1 MKDLFVALIGV
12 ILVSTFALS
21 KKLNLVENFWQLP
34 ARTIKIDKEYS
45 LKSQDEHK
53 YGAPMYSVPPNY
65 QSVLTPR
72 FSNVD
77 YGAYIR
83 YNLPNMDNLAS
94 PQNPLTYG
102 PNMLA
107 NLPAAGMPSC
117 NQVGMGERNNME
129 NYEPILSFNQ
139 QRAPQMP
146 ANPQQAAMMRQQ
158 TQAMAD
164 MGVVK
169 AREQPPVSVQSA
181 GGLVEQ
187 PIVYDRFVFANQKSR
202 LYGLGDPI
210 RGDVKCNPV
219 QDGWF
224 RPSVHPNIDLRAGAM
239 QILNGIN
246 NDIPNQLSALQ
257 AEYSHGYNKQNAYEQ
272 VVAPALAQKE
282 LSLGAGQGD
291 INVVAF
297 P

>member
-12 ILVSTFALS
+12 ILISTFALS
-21 KKLNLVENFWQLP
+21 KKHLIENFWQLP
-34 ARTIKIDKEYS
+34 ARTIKIDKEYNLGS
-45 LKSQDEHK
+45 GNNHR

-65 QSVLTPR
+65 QSALAPR

-83 YNLPNMDNLAS
+83 YNLPNINNLAS
-94 PQNPLTYG
+94 PANPLTSG
-102 PNMLA
+102 PSMLA
-107 NLPAAGMPSC
+107 NLPAAGLPSC
-117 NQVGMGERNNME
+117 NQVGMGERSME
-129 NYEPILSFNQ
+129 NYEPILSFQ
-139 QRAPQMP
+139 ARAAQAAP
-146 ANPQQAAMMRQQ
+146 ANPQQAAMMRE
-158 TQAMAD
+158 QAQALGD
-164 MGVVK
+164 MGIAK

-187 PIVYDRFVFANQKSR
+187 PIIYDRFVFANQKSR

-210 RGDVKCNPV
+210 RGDVKCSPV

-246 NDIPNQLSALQ
+246 NDIPNELSALQ
-257 AEYSHGYNKQNAYEQ
+257 SAYSYGYNKQNAYEQ
-272 VVAPALAQKE
+272 VVAPTLAQKE

-291 INVVAF
+291 IRVTAF